1 MKVLDESGVKKIVK
15 NYKDADKNIN
25 NNITQINSFL
35 DYVKQ
40 TYDPT
45 TNYGFALYG
54 LSNKEDSL
62 IIPITDDQHVCFTVE
77 GTQSPILGKIYVNIK
92 TAVFVNR
99 LSVDVMVDKIATF
112 HDSNGQFSLIIEQNP
127 KDPVLIKPVINS
139 NGNYLPGNDDGSI
152 QLVKENNIQDIADK
166 YGDGTYDAFAYDQFS
181 NYSS

>member
-25 NNITQINSFL
+25 SNITQINSFL

-62 IIPITDDQHVCFTVE
+62 IIPINDDQHTCFTVE
-77 GTQSPILGKIYVNIK
+77 GTQNPILGKIYVNLN

-99 LSVDVMVDKIATF
+99 LSLNSMADKFATF
-112 HDSNGQFSLIIEQNP
+112 HDINGQFNLIIEQDYKN
-127 KDPVLIKPVINS
+127 PVLIKPVINS
-139 NGNYLPGNDDGSI
+139 NGNYLPGNDPGSI
-152 QLVKENNIQDIADK
+152 QLVKENNIQDIAAT
-166 YGDGTYDAFAYDQFS
+166 YGDGTYKLFGYNQFS
-181 NYSS
+181 DFRS